1 MSAKAIISPNAPTP
15 PPFLSQAISLGN
27 LVFCS
32 GQVAIDRNSG
42 TLMSGTAGDRTKQIL
57 LNLGA
62 VLDAADSSLESII
75 KANVYLTNIQDFAE
89 VNDVYVSFFPGLK
102 PARTCVGVREL
113 PLGTDVEIE
122 CIASKRTPVGGHL

>member
-1 MSAKAIISPNAPTP
+1 MSTKAIISPNAPTP
-15 PPFLSQAISLGN
+15 PPFLSQAMSLGN

-32 GQVAIDRNSG
+32 GQVAIDPKTGTLVSG
-42 TLMSGTAGDRTKQIL
+42 TCFLQKQIL

-62 VLDAADSSLESII
+62 VLDAADSSLENII
-75 KANVYLTNIQDFAE
+75 KANIYLTNIQDFTE
-89 VNDVYVSFFPGLK
+89 VNDVYISFFPGLK